1 MTRRY
6 RRWVAGTLLGA
17 ALAAACSGNN
27 KPVSGE
33 TASASARPEGNNAAN
48 NEASSEAGNV
58 DKRIQE
64 EVAKRLDASAS
75 EVEVTTF
82 KEAEV
87 PGMTVFR
94 AYVPSPKAGRPGRFS
109 YGVVKGNT
117 IESDRKKATTMVLE
131 AWNYGPGR
139 TVPPERVALVLG
151 VFEGGSREP
160 ADALVTQAQ
169 VDAMSETQKK
179 VIFLPREATVDG
191 KPAVEY
197 WATSGEVPLWK
208 TTAVINPDR
217 TVQTSREEFW
227 D

>member
-1 MTRRY
+1 M
-6 RRWVAGTLLGA
+6 LLGA

-27 KPVSGE
+27 KPASGE
-33 TASASARPEGNNAAN
+33 TASATARPGPGSDPSSDP
-48 NEASSEAGNV
+48 SSEAGNV
-58 DKRIQE
+58 EKRIQE

-75 EVEVTTF
+75 EVEVTVF

-109 YGVVKGNT
+109 NGVVKGDAVET
-117 IESDRKKATTMVLE
+117 DRKKATAMVLE
-131 AWNYGPGR
+131 AWSYGPER

-169 VDAMSETQKK
+169 IDAMSETQKK
-179 VIFLPREATVDG
+179 VIFLPRETTVDG
-191 KPAVEY
+191 KPAIEY

-208 TTAVINPDR
+208 TTAVIHPDR

>member
-1 MTRRY
+1 MTRRLRY
-6 RRWVAGTLLGA
+6 RHWAGSMLLGA

-27 KPVSGE
+27 KPASGE
-33 TASASARPEGNNAAN
+33 TASART
-48 NEASSEAGNV
+48 EASSEASNV
-58 DKRIQE
+58 DTRIQDD
-64 EVAKRLDASAS
+64 VAKRLGVSAS
-75 EVEVTTF
+75 EVEVTVF

-94 AYVPSPKAGRPGRFS
+94 AYVPSPKPGRPGRYS

-117 IESDRKKATTMVLE
+117 VESDRKKTTTMVLE
-131 AWNYGPGR
+131 AWNYGPER

-169 VDAMSETQKK
+169 IDAMREEQKK
-179 VIFLPREATVDG
+179 VLFLPRETTVDG

-217 TVQTSREEFW
+217 TVQLTREEFW